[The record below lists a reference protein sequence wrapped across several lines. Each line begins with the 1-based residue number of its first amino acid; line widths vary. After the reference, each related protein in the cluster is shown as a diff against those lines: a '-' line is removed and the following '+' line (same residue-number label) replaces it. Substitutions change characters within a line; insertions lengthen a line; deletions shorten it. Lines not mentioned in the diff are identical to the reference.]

1 MIIAAFFARMF
12 FMSASCATWVSTAEV
27 LSTEIRTTG
36 HSAANAIARLSG
48 IFSPYLV
55 SSDTPFPVIGFVL
68 FMLSL
73 STASF
78 AWNLPETKGKSLGW
92 TRTIDQKLDEV
103 SEQGVSNHVIV

>member
-78 AWNLPETKGKSLGW
+78 AWNLPETKGKSLGS